1 MDIKTIKA
9 MFDACYQAK
18 RVRELLPP
26 LPEGVSPSYIH
37 YLDTITMLEQ
47 KGIRVKVSDISEA
60 LSLPRPGVTR
70 TVKEMENRG
79 YLYKQCSES
88 DGRIIYLLLTETG
101 KELLKKYD
109 REYFRKIQPFFD
121 VISDDEAEV
130 MMQTIEKM
138 YQIMSERSI
147 SINER

>member
-1 MDIKTIKA
+1 MPRCRKW
-9 MFDACYQAK
+9 
-18 RVRELLPP
+18 RRL
-26 LPEGVSPSYIH
+26 
-37 YLDTITMLEQ
+37 
-47 KGIRVKVSDISEA
+47 RVKKGGFHS
-60 LSLPRPGVTR
+60 
-70 TVKEMENRG
+70 
-79 YLYKQCSES
+79 C
-88 DGRIIYLLLTETG
+88 LLLTETG

>member
-1 MDIKTIKA
+1 MK
-9 MFDACYQAK
+9 
-18 RVRELLPP
+18 
-26 LPEGVSPSYIH
+26 
-37 YLDTITMLEQ
+37 
-47 KGIRVKVSDISEA
+47 KGGFHS
-60 LSLPRPGVTR
+60 
-70 TVKEMENRG
+70 
-79 YLYKQCSES
+79 C
-88 DGRIIYLLLTETG
+88 LLLTETG

>member
-1 MDIKTIKA
+1 
-9 MFDACYQAK
+9 
-18 RVRELLPP
+18 
-26 LPEGVSPSYIH
+26 
-37 YLDTITMLEQ
+37 MLEK

-101 KELLKKYD
+101 KELLKKYH

>member
-1 MDIKTIKA
+1 MK
-9 MFDACYQAK
+9 
-18 RVRELLPP
+18 
-26 LPEGVSPSYIH
+26 
-37 YLDTITMLEQ
+37 
-47 KGIRVKVSDISEA
+47 KGGFHS
-60 LSLPRPGVTR
+60 
-70 TVKEMENRG
+70 
-79 YLYKQCSES
+79 C
-88 DGRIIYLLLTETG
+88 LLLTETG

-109 REYFRKIQPFFD
+109 REYFRMIQPFFD

>member
-1 MDIKTIKA
+1 MPNPT
-9 MFDACYQAK
+9 YAK
-18 RVRELLPP
+18 VQEVAALARE
-26 LPEGVSPSYIH
+26 
-37 YLDTITMLEQ
+37 
-47 KGIRVKVSDISEA
+47 KVGFHS
-60 LSLPRPGVTR
+60 
-70 TVKEMENRG
+70 
-79 YLYKQCSES
+79 C
-88 DGRIIYLLLTETG
+88 LLLTETG

>member
-37 YLDTITMLEQ
+37 YLDTITMLEK

-79 YLYKQCSES
+79 YLHKQCSES
-88 DGRIIYLLLTETG
+88 DGRITYLLLTEPG

>member
-1 MDIKTIKA
+1 MTIEKIKA
-9 MFDACYQAK
+9 MFDACYLAK
-18 RVRELLPP
+18 RSRDLLPP
-26 LPEGVSPSYIH
+26 LPNGVTPSYIH
-37 YLDTITMLEQ
+37 YLDVIESLEKQ
-47 KGIRVKVSDISEA
+47 GVSVKVSDISDA
-60 LSLPRPGVTR
+60 LDIPRPGVTR

>member
-1 MDIKTIKA
+1 MK
-9 MFDACYQAK
+9 
-18 RVRELLPP
+18 
-26 LPEGVSPSYIH
+26 
-37 YLDTITMLEQ
+37 
-47 KGIRVKVSDISEA
+47 KGGFRS
-60 LSLPRPGVTR
+60 
-70 TVKEMENRG
+70 
-79 YLYKQCSES
+79 C
-88 DGRIIYLLLTETG
+88 LLLTETG

>member
-1 MDIKTIKA
+1 MPRCKKW
-9 MFDACYQAK
+9 
-18 RVRELLPP
+18 RRL
-26 LPEGVSPSYIH
+26 
-37 YLDTITMLEQ
+37 
-47 KGIRVKVSDISEA
+47 RVKKGGFHS
-60 LSLPRPGVTR
+60 
-70 TVKEMENRG
+70 
-79 YLYKQCSES
+79 C
-88 DGRIIYLLLTETG
+88 LLLTETG

>member
-1 MDIKTIKA
+1 M
-9 MFDACYQAK
+9 
-18 RVRELLPP
+18 
-26 LPEGVSPSYIH
+26 
-37 YLDTITMLEQ
+37 
-47 KGIRVKVSDISEA
+47 RVKKGGFHS
-60 LSLPRPGVTR
+60 
-70 TVKEMENRG
+70 
-79 YLYKQCSES
+79 C
-88 DGRIIYLLLTETG
+88 LLLTETG